1 MKNMNRDALI
11 ELLNSEDIES
21 RKLGINILKN
31 NYNYPLTI
39 YTNKKYDIW
48 SVSPFSSTYRSFDTL
63 HVFNLIEKYGAAV
76 HYFTGNVVNVIIEY
90 DKNELK
96 NFPINGDAY
105 IAR

>member
-1 MKNMNRDALI
+1 MKNINRDVLI
-11 ELLNSEDIES
+11 ELLNSKDEEN

-39 YTNKKYDIW
+39 YTNKKYDI
-48 SVSPFSSTYRSFDTL
+48 SSASPLLSEYRTYDTL
-63 HVFNLIEKYGAAV
+63 HIFHVIERYGIS
-76 HYFTGNVVNVIIEY
+76 HYFTSNVVNVIIEY
-90 DKNELK
+90 DKNGLK

>member
-1 MKNMNRDALI
+1 MNRDALI

-39 YTNKKYDIW
+39 YTNKKYNIW
-48 SVSPFSSTYRSFDTL
+48 SISPLFSEYRTFDTL
-63 HVFNLIEKYGAAV
+63 HVFDVIEKYGLSN
-76 HYFTGNVVNVIIEY
+76 YFINIVVNVTIEY
-90 DKNELK
+90 DKNGLK

>member
-1 MKNMNRDALI
+1 MKSINRDALI
-11 ELLNSEDIES
+11 ELLNSKDEEN

-39 YTNKKYDIW
+39 YTNKNYDIW
-48 SVSPFSSTYRSFDTL
+48 SASPLLSIYRAYDTFHIFD
-63 HVFNLIEKYGAAV
+63 VIEKYGV
-76 HYFTGNVVNVIIEY
+76 SYYFMSNIVNVIIEY
-90 DKNELK
+90 DKNRLK

>member
-1 MKNMNRDALI
+1 MKSINKDNLI
-11 ELLNSEDIES
+11 ELLNSKDEES

-39 YTNKKYDIW
+39 YTNKTLDIW
-48 SVSPFSSTYRSFDTL
+48 SVSPFSSVYRSFNMSY
-63 HVFNLIEKYGAAV
+63 VFELMEKYGAT
-76 HYFTGNVVNVIIEY
+76 HYFMSNAVNVIIEY
-90 DKNELK
+90 DKNGLK

>member
-1 MKNMNRDALI
+1 MNRDALI

-48 SVSPFSSTYRSFDTL
+48 SVSPSLSEYRTYDTFHIF
-63 HVFNLIEKYGAAV
+63 HVIEIWNITLFYGQCSKC
-76 HYFTGNVVNVIIEY
+76 NNRI
-90 DKNELK
+90 
-96 NFPINGDAY
+96 
-105 IAR
+105 

>member
-1 MKNMNRDALI
+1 MKNINRDTLI

-48 SVSPFSSTYRSFDTL
+48 SVSPSLSEYRTYDTL
-63 HVFNLIEKYGAAV
+63 HIFHVIERYGIS
-76 HYFTGNVVNVIIEY
+76 HYFTSNVVNVIIEY
-90 DKNELK
+90 DKNGLK

>member
-1 MKNMNRDALI
+1 MKSINRDNLI
-11 ELLNSEDIES
+11 ELLNSKDEES

-48 SVSPFSSTYRSFDTL
+48 SASPLLSKYRTYDTL
-63 HVFNLIEKYGAAV
+63 HVFDVIEKYGVA
-76 HYFTGNVVNVIIEY
+76 HYFMSNVVNVILEY
-90 DKNELK
+90 DENGLK
-96 NFPINGDAY
+96 NFPINTYAY

>member
-1 MKNMNRDALI
+1 MKNINRDVLI
-11 ELLNSEDIES
+11 ELLNSKDEEN

-48 SVSPFSSTYRSFDTL
+48 SVSPSLSEYRTYDTL
-63 HVFNLIEKYGAAV
+63 HIFHVIERYGIS

-90 DKNELK
+90 DKNGLK